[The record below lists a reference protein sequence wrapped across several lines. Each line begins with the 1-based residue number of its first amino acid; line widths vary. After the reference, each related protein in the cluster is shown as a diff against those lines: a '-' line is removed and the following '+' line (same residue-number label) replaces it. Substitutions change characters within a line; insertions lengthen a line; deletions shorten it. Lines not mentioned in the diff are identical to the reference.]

1 TWAITALPMTDGTA
15 ATKDFMRWSPEN
27 KTRSL
32 HRDTQSL
39 HRDRDGESATKLPT
53 SVPPQGLSTLEGLP
67 PQSLHRDT
75 SILPWG
81 EARDGAQPSASAA
94 PSGGAG
100 DAPRLDQHIDD
111 DNRLTPLGDILA
123 KIQRQVEGLAR
134 SLTCANTVAE
144 VPEGI
149 PAVLADAEAT
159 NVKISGA
166 AS

>member
-1 TWAITALPMTDGTA
+1 M
-15 ATKDFMRWSPEN
+15 
-27 KTRSL
+27 
-32 HRDTQSL
+32 
-39 HRDRDGESATKLPT
+39 
-53 SVPPQGLSTLEGLP
+53 
-67 PQSLHRDT
+67 
-75 SILPWG
+75 G

-149 PAVLADAEAT
+149 PAVLADGEAT
-159 NVKISGA
+159 TVKISGA